1 MAVDQVK
8 THIYEN
14 RPNDHTSIDGG
25 VLVVA
30 TARTKK
36 RHLCKRAADDGRNY
50 HHQHSHHKRFQ
61 GVLAAINY
69 ASSGM

>member
-36 RHLCKRAADDGRNY
+36 
-50 HHQHSHHKRFQ
+50 
-61 GVLAAINY
+61 
-69 ASSGM
+69 M